1 MNSLLEISYFHI
13 ANHITKKMI
22 YKTYQTER
30 LFLKPTN
37 VEDAPLTLE
46 LLNMPKWLSYIGDR
60 NVQSLEEAENYIRT
74 KMTPQLER
82 LGFGNY
88 TLIRKVEGLKLGCC
102 GLYDREGLEALD
114 IGFALLEKY
123 EGKGYAYEAALCL
136 KNAAFTDFNMQR
148 LGAITVQ
155 ENRSSIKLLEKL
167 GLEFLKMMD
176 INGEE
181 LMYYELINKKY

>member
-1 MNSLLEISYFHI
+1 MNSLFLISYFHI
-13 ANHITKKMI
+13 ANHITKNMI

-60 NVQSLEEAENYIRT
+60 NVHSLEEAENYIRT

-88 TLIRKVEGLKLGCC
+88 TLIKKADGSKLGCC
-102 GLYDREGLEALD
+102 GLYDREGLEGLD

-136 KNAAFTDFNMQR
+136 KNVAFMDFNMQK

-155 ENRSSIKLLEKL
+155 ENRSSRKLLEKL
-167 GLEFLKMMD
+167 GLEFIKTMV

-181 LMYYELINKKY
+181 LMYYELVNKKY

>member
-1 MNSLLEISYFHI
+1 MNSLFLISYFHV

-37 VEDAPLTLE
+37 VEDAPLTLK

-60 NVQSLEEAENYIRT
+60 NVHSLEDAENYIRT

-88 TLIRKVEGLKLGCC
+88 TLIRKVDGSKLGCC

-136 KNAAFTDFNMQR
+136 KNAAFMDFNMQK

-155 ENRSSIKLLEKL
+155 ANKASRKLLEKL

-181 LMYYELINKKY
+181 LMYYELVNKKY